1 MTERKFTPYAGKGD
15 SNIYETRNGMRVKV
29 AMVDCGK
36 LYGYLETKTGVGH
49 EWVPHYWCWRGGSRT
64 SREYDLFDAPVK
76 HTFCINLYKNGCI
89 STHSSSVSANGY
101 GHLNGSDIIGRKEI
115 SIEEGEGL

>member
-1 MTERKFTPYAGKGD
+1 MTERKFTPYVDDGSITEYVTTCGLLARVSAASSNVLFGYVKTKASGWQMKTWFIDGSCHD
-15 SNIYETRNGMRVKV
+15 SGM
-29 AMVDCGK
+29 K
-36 LYGYLETKTGVGH
+36 LH
-49 EWVPHYWCWRGGSRT
+49 
-64 SREYDLFDAPVK
+64 DIPVK